1 MHPFLAA
8 SAALAVAAAAAA
20 PPSPAPTPFSLGTL
34 QPFASPGPAVVLPDI
49 GRVRSVVPACV
60 AMRDLVIPAFAAARR
75 ADARFVETR
84 KRLPNYAEVADDP
97 EHRTDVFRESA
108 LAKLDADATAL
119 LGETDKIGRAL
130 GDPRL
135 SPASKDPQVAA
146 ERAEL
151 QRVYDAQRTRADL
164 LEEFVTRQRVAIAKN
179 GIDDNSA
186 FGPRAQPSSAPLSA
200 PYAPDPTQTAA
211 PDMPPLN
218 GIGLSDKRT
227 IDDWAG
233 GIASGIRRSEN
244 QAAKTFLSIATRCR
258 AS

>member
-1 MHPFLAA
+1 MLQFLAA
-8 SAALAVAAAAAA
+8 SAALTVALAAAT
-20 PPSPAPTPFSLGTL
+20 PAPFPLGTL
-34 QPFASPGPAVVLPDI
+34 QPFASPPPAVTLPTI
-49 GRVRSVVPACV
+49 GRTRSAAPACV

-75 ADARFVETR
+75 ADGRFVDTR
-84 KRLPNYAEVADDP
+84 KRLTNYAEVADDP

-108 LAKLDADATAL
+108 LARLDADATAL
-119 LGETDKIGRAL
+119 LGEAETISRAL

-135 SPASKDPQVAA
+135 SASAKDPQVAT

-164 LEEFVTRQRVAIAKN
+164 LEQFVTRQRVAIAKN

-186 FGPRAQPSSAPLSA
+186 FSSRSQGNPAKLDA
-200 PYAPDPTQTAA
+200 PYAPDPTQTVP
-211 PDMPPLN
+211 PDMPALN
-218 GIGLSDKRT
+218 GIGLSDKRV

-244 QAAKTFLSIATRCR
+244 QAAKAFLGIATRCR

>member
-1 MHPFLAA
+1 MLQLLAV
-8 SAALAVAAAAAA
+8 SAALTVALAAAT
-20 PPSPAPTPFSLGTL
+20 PPPAPFPLGTL
-34 QPFASPGPAVVLPDI
+34 QPFGSPPPAVTLPNI
-49 GRVRSVVPACV
+49 GRTRSAAPACV

-75 ADARFVETR
+75 ADARFVDTR
-84 KRLPNYAEVADDP
+84 KRLTNYAEVADDP

-119 LGETDKIGRAL
+119 LGEAETISRAL

-135 SPASKDPQVAA
+135 PAYAKDPQVAT

-164 LEEFVTRQRVAIAKN
+164 LEQFVTRQRVAIAKN
-179 GIDDNSA
+179 GIDDDGA
-186 FGPRAQPSSAPLSA
+186 FASRSQANPAQLAA
-200 PYAPDPTQTAA
+200 PYAPDPTQTAP
-211 PDMPPLN
+211 PDMPALN
-218 GIGLSDKRT
+218 GVGLSDKRV

-244 QAAKTFLSIATRCR
+244 QAAKAFLGIATRCR